1 MNGSDLGAG
10 GQTTQYAYEAT
21 DPELARK
28 ARRTVAGHAIDA
40 EDCAELLDML
50 NLRDVPEVES

>member
-1 MNGSDLGAG
+1 VNGSDLGAG

-28 ARRTVAGHAIDA
+28 ARLTVAHHAIDT

-50 NLRDVPEVES
+50 NLRGDPS